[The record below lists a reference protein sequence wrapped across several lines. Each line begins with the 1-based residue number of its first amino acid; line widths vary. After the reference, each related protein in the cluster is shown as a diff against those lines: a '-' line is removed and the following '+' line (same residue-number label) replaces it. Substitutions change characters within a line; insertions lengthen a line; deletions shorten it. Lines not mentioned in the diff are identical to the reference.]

1 MSNGSLKYGRYKGAA
16 SVAAKFTATTPSGG
30 GGDNSYGLENIIAAV
45 LYLSDLD
52 EITLLES
59 ADYQLPTFFSNV
71 GGGAGLILGLSF
83 ASILGGL
90 DLMVV
95 MLSNGLK

>member
-1 MSNGSLKYGRYKGAA
+1 MKYGRYKGAA
-16 SVAAKFTATTPSGG
+16 SVAAKFTATTPSG